1 MNSDSPAL
9 LEVENL
15 TVELPGVLDEGRI
28 GLRQVSLS
36 LKRGEILTLA
46 GESGSGPALL
56 GGLVAGIVPPR
67 MRVLSGRLLISGRE
81 WEQSRAVRRR
91 LRDWRRGPLT
101 VAGDAS
107 LLPPDPART
116 VRQWLREV
124 RKLAPRNGRAWDDCF
139 FHAGLVEPEAILP
152 RRLAALSPLTRAR
165 LGVVRSM
172 LLGSELLLSLE
183 VESGLDPLSRIAWR
197 ELLLRLREEGGP
209 AILCTT
215 GSLRGVERYAD
226 RLAVFFEGA
235 LLESGPPAELFAEP
249 RFAYTREFLAC
260 APVLAPGRG
269 ETPGFRP
276 ISREAVREAE
286 DAVHQG
292 WDGAAAG
299 PTG

>member
-1 MNSDSPAL
+1 MNPDAPSL

-28 GLRQVSLS
+28 GLRQVSLT
-36 LKRGEILTLA
+36 LKKGEILTLA

-56 GGLVAGIVPPR
+56 AGLVAGIVPPK
-67 MRVLSGRLLISGRE
+67 MRLLSGRLVVSGRE
-81 WEQSRAVRRR
+81 WGQSRAARR
-91 LRDWRRGPLT
+91 LFHEWRRGPLT
-101 VAGDAS
+101 VVGDAS
-107 LLPPDPART
+107 ILPPDPART

-139 FHAGLVEPEAILP
+139 FHAGLVEPETILP
-152 RRLAALSPLTRAR
+152 RRLAVISPLIRAR
-165 LGVVRSM
+165 LGVVRAM
-172 LLGSELLLSLE
+172 LLGSELLLSME

-197 ELLLRLREEGGP
+197 ELLLRVRGEGGP

-226 RLAVFFEGA
+226 RVAVFFEGA
-235 LLESGPPAELFAEP
+235 LIESGPPADLLAEP

-260 APVLAPGRG
+260 APVLATGRG
-269 ETPGFRP
+269 EIPGLRP

-286 DAVHQG
+286 EAVHQG
-292 WDGAAAG
+292 WDSAAAG